1 MRAPAVRSSSSSRG
15 SRGSARRRCGRRGSR
30 PPGSAWCGCCRRAR
44 AAPRRSSPSRGS
56 ATSSKTSTRPRSRRS
71 PVRSG
76 RRSRWRCCESVRRA
90 LRPSRARSPSGSSM
104 RCARSGA
111 WGRCWSRSTTS
122 SGRTR
127 HRREALAFAARRLDG
142 EPVSFLLARRP
153 GAPSEL
159 ERALERREP
168 ERLHIGPLGLT
179 ATGRLLLERLGLNVR
194 RAAPAPHRRGD
205 ARQSAVRA
213 RAGPHPRRARAA
225 CDR

>member
-1 MRAPAVRSSSSSRG
+1 MRAPGVRSSSSSRG

-30 PPGSAWCGCCRRAR
+30 PPGSAWCGSCRRAR

-76 RRSRWRCCESVRRA
+76 RRSRWRCCEPVPAGAPPEPRAIARRV
-90 LRPSRARSPSGSSM
+90 PQRAARAGSLGPVLVAVDDLQWQDS
-104 RCARSGA
+104 A
-111 WGRCWSRSTTS
+111 STQ
-122 SGRTR
+122 
-127 HRREALAFAARRLDG
+127 ALAFAARRLDG

-153 GAPSEL
+153 GVASEL

-168 ERLHIGPLGLT
+168 ERLDIGPLGLDGDRT
-179 ATGRLLLERLGLNVR
+179 APA
-194 RAAPAPHRRGD
+194 RAARAQRSPPAPAPHRRGD

-213 RAGPHPRRARAA
+213 RAGAHPRRARAA